1 MTPLFPASSA
11 ALRTGSVPPGGEGR
25 TRFDLAP
32 EDELCLLL
40 ARLKLSVEQEGRAQ
54 ELLAHPL
61 RWDALLERA
70 RVHELLPLVAH
81 HLQAL
86 GWLGVPEA
94 AATELQKAFRINQ
107 LRNALLAD
115 ELARLL
121 GLLGEAGVPVIPLKG
136 IILGAS
142 LYGDAALRVAFD
154 IDLLVPRREAIRTR
168 RLFLTEGYTSP
179 LDDPFFVHYQLPW
192 LTACSLDPGKRA
204 SCPVDLRWGLLP
216 HSSRDREVAEGLWT
230 EARSTSILNGVPSS
244 SLSPEWEFLFLAVH
258 AASHGW
264 QMLKGLVDI
273 HQICT
278 RGCVDWQEVR
288 EKAGRLGLHRAVEWT
303 LSACALVLGTP
314 VPSPF
319 VPRALPAN
327 VCLFPSAPARAGS
340 WQAGRWQLYLLDRRA
355 DKLRWL
361 AAALFVPSEN
371 EYDLLRLP
379 SWLRFLYWPLRLLRV
394 TGKWSWLLLRAGA
407 QCVVQPLRSPE
418 RVA

>member
-1 MTPLFPASSA
+1 VTPLSPASSA
-11 ALRTGSVPPGGEGR
+11 ALRTGSLPPRGEGR

-61 RWDALLERA
+61 RWDAVLERA

-81 HLQAL
+81 HLLAL
-86 GWLGVPEA
+86 GWLGVPA
-94 AATELQKAFRINQ
+94 AVATELQEAFRINQ

-136 IILGAS
+136 NVLGS
-142 LYGDAALRVAFD
+142 TLYGDAALRVAFD

-168 RLFLTEGYTSP
+168 RLLLTEGYRSP
-179 LDDPFFVHYQLPW
+179 LDEPFFVDYQLPW
-192 LTACSLDPGKRA
+192 LNGCSLDPGKRIP
-204 SCPVDLRWGLLP
+204 CPVDLRWGLLP
-216 HSSRDREVAEGLWT
+216 HSSRDSEALEDLWM
-230 EARSTSILNGVPSS
+230 EIRPASILAGGSS
-244 SLSPEWEFLFLAVH
+244 AMSPEWEFLFLAIH

-264 QMLKGLVDI
+264 QMLKWLVDI
-273 HQICT
+273 HQVCT
-278 RGCVDWQEVR
+278 RGRVDWQEVQT
-288 EKAGRLGLHRAVEWT
+288 KAGRLGLSLVVEWT
-303 LSACALVLGTP
+303 LSACAFVLGTP

-319 VPRALPAN
+319 VPRTLPAN

-379 SWLRFLYWPLRLLRV
+379 PWLRFLYWPLRLLRLA
-394 TGKWSWLLLRAGA
+394 GKWSWSVI
-407 QCVVQPLRSPE
+407 Q
-418 RVA
+418 